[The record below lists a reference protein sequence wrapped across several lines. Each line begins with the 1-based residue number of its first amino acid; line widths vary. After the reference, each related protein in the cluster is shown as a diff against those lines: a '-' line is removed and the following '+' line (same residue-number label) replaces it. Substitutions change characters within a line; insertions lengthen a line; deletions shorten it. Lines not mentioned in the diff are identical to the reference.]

1 MSSRALKDLQKQLDG
16 LAAELARAK
25 VGKPDAQPNTVYV
38 LPSERKLLTFTG
50 TDGLPVM
57 TFVADIRTAL
67 KLRRLQGTDATE
79 FVMTY
84 LAGAARQE
92 IRHQPDKVSSDADAI
107 LRTLCETFGE
117 RRSQGSVMREI
128 CSSVQKDGETVS
140 EFAFR
145 LMALADEFAKIP
157 GAPKPETAIKEQFL
171 DGLLDGV
178 LRREWKRLMKEDKGK
193 TFIKLRDWA
202 LDLAEEESDF
212 VPRRTRRAAVNSTE
226 AATHQ
231 LSAVSQ
237 LERLEREGQRYKGR
251 GRPRPDRKDIE
262 CRRCHQMGHYASECQ
277 SPTPINVPSGN

>member
-1 MSSRALKDLQKQLDG
+1 
-16 LAAELARAK
+16 
-25 VGKPDAQPNTVYV
+25 
-38 LPSERKLLTFTG
+38 
-50 TDGLPVM
+50 
-57 TFVADIRTAL
+57 
-67 KLRRLQGTDATE
+67 
-79 FVMTY
+79 
-84 LAGAARQE
+84 
-92 IRHQPDKVSSDADAI
+92 
-107 LRTLCETFGE
+107 
-117 RRSQGSVMREI
+117 MREI

-157 GAPKPETAIKEQFL
+157 GAPKPETAIKEQFR

-178 LRREWKRLMKEDKGK
+178 LRRELKRLMKEDKGI

-231 LSAVSQ
+231 LSAVVEKLASTVQ
-237 LERLEREGQRYKGR
+237 TQADIMEAIRVQQGEIVSRLERLEREGQRYKGR

-262 CRRCHQMGHYASECQ
+262 CRRCHQMGHYASESRAQLQLMCHRETKLAQ
-277 SPTPINVPSGN
+277 FREPGTGWSS